1 VNYALD
7 QRAVVVR
14 THPGTKLSAAD
25 HANVTFEV
33 DHIDPISRS
42 GWSVLI
48 RGLAEEV
55 TSAHRTELIERT
67 HRHRSRAVGA
77 RRARAL
83 VADHPARRQR
93 PSHRARRAATAV
105 RIGWLLVTV

>member
-1 VNYALD
+1 MGS
-7 QRAVVVR
+7 R
-14 THPGTKLSAAD
+14 LSAAD

-67 HRHRSRAVGA
+67 HATGVEPWAPGEHGHWLRIIPHDVSG
-77 RRARAL
+77 RRIVPGELPPPFESAGYL
-83 VADHPARRQR
+83 
-93 PSHRARRAATAV
+93 
-105 RIGWLLVTV
+105 